1 MAQLVLGESFSFS
14 ILNQEKLTI
23 LVQVC
28 FARLNAEVN
37 GKVKISFLKT
47 EKMTETESKSTPSH
61 IESS

>member
-1 MAQLVLGESFSFS
+1 MISPSYYIR
-14 ILNQEKLTI
+14 ILNQEKLSI
-23 LVQVC
+23 LVQFC

-37 GKVKISFLKT
+37 AKVKISFLKT